1 MLKISSRTRLA
12 LNVSV
17 KIIVAMLVGSS
28 LMMALLLASYKPVY
42 KVTLN
47 GEEIGYASSKS
58 NIQENIDEYLQ
69 IGDGA
74 ENVGYVLMENKPSYS
89 LKLAKKDIQTEDEDI
104 LIKLKDT
111 CSVFYRVYA
120 VEVNGEQVCLAD
132 NMELAQQVVDKVME
146 KQEDYTKQATVRVA
160 EKYEQEYEAMAEE
173 ELDVMVASIIKPI
186 KAENDAVV
194 RKQTLYAAS
203 KTVPQEVLDSLLES
217 TKELNFIKPVNGGVI
232 TSRYGWRRNGKEYHT
247 GLDYGIAMGTPIY
260 AAEDGVV
267 TCAQWSGN
275 YGYLVKIQHAGNYE
289 TRYAHCSK
297 FAVSVGTEVKKGD
310 VIAYIGSTGRST
322 GPHVHLEI
330 RYEGKH
336 LNPED
341 FL

>member
-1 MLKISSRTRLA
+1 MLKVSSRTRLA
-12 LNVSV
+12 VNISM
-17 KIIVAMLVGSS
+17 KIIIAMLVASS
-28 LMMALLLASYKPVY
+28 LMFALLLASYKPVY
-42 KVTLN
+42 KVSL
-47 GEEIGYASSKS
+47 GDEELGYATSKS
-58 NIQENIDEYLQ
+58 KIQDNVADYLQ
-69 IGDGA
+69 NGDS
-74 ENVGYVLMENKPSYS
+74 ENVGYVLMEEKPTYS
-89 LKLAKKDIQTEDEDI
+89 LKLAKKDIKTEDEVI
-104 LIKLKDT
+104 LAKLKDS
-111 CSVFYRVYA
+111 CDVFYRVYA

-132 NMELAQQVVDKVME
+132 NMDLAQTVVDEVMK
-146 KQEDYTKQATVRVA
+146 KQEKYTKQATVRVA
-160 EKYEQEYEAMAEE
+160 EKYEQEYEAIAEA
-173 ELDVMVASIIKPI
+173 DVEVTVASIIKPI

-194 RKQTLYAAS
+194 RKNNTYAAA
-203 KTVPQEVLDSLLES
+203 KTVSQEVLTSLLES
-217 TKELNFIKPVNGGVI
+217 TKELNFSKPVNGGVI
-232 TSRYGWRRNGKEYHT
+232 TSRYGWRRNGTEYHT
-247 GLDYGIAMGTPIY
+247 GLDYGIGMGTPIY

-310 VIAYIGSTGRST
+310 VIAYVGSTGRST